1 MHLAAHFRWHLRRM
15 DRSGW
20 PRCRQVS
27 SPEPTDK
34 RMARRI
40 ELTPETWHT
49 LDELQFETG
58 RPLHELAE
66 EAFADLIKKRRQPR
80 SLREALLEVTQRHRA
95 SVGR

>member
-1 MHLAAHFRWHLRRM
+1 M
-15 DRSGW
+15 D
-20 PRCRQVS
+20 
-27 SPEPTDK
+27 E

-40 ELTPETWHT
+40 ELTPETWHA
-49 LDELQFETG
+49 LDELQYATG

-80 SLREALLEVTQRHRA
+80 SLREALLEVTQRHHA